1 MHTEGQRHARLVQAE
16 AGYTKA
22 AGDLSQILLGPVAM
36 ELGKKRLVVVGD
48 GPLQYLPFA
57 ALPEPSSAGRPLVVE
72 HELVSLPSAS
82 VLGVLRQES
91 QGRKL
96 APKAVAVLADP
107 VFDEKDVRIVRTAK
121 AKKLHR
127 GSGPEQEAFTNTGHK
142 DDPASTREID
152 RAASEA
158 GLMGDDAKPRIRRLP
173 FSRHEA
179 EMILANV
186 PTGKAM
192 RALDFK
198 ASRETATSAELG
210 QYRIVHFA
218 THGLLNAEHPELSG
232 IVLSLV
238 KEDGSV
244 SDGFLRLHEVYSLE
258 LPAELIVLSACQTA
272 LGKPVGGEGLVGLV
286 RGFMYAGSKR
296 VVASL
301 WKVDDEA
308 TAELMKIFYRG
319 MLKEGLRPAAALQ
332 AAKVEMSRNKRWQ
345 SPYYWAAFE
354 LQGEWR

>member
-1 MHTEGQRHARLVQAE
+1 
-16 AGYTKA
+16 
-22 AGDLSQILLGPVAM
+22 
-36 ELGKKRLVVVGD
+36 
-48 GPLQYLPFA
+48 
-57 ALPEPSSAGRPLVVE
+57 
-72 HELVSLPSAS
+72 
-82 VLGVLRQES
+82 LRQES

-96 APKAVAVLADP
+96 APKTVAVLADP
-107 VFDEKDVRIVRTAK
+107 VFDERDIRIRRTASE
-121 AKKLHR
+121 KKLR
-127 GSGPEQEAFTNTGHK
+127 GNTSALVASTNASNKSDPE
-142 DDPASTREID
+142 STREID

-186 PTGKAM
+186 PASSAM
-192 RALDFK
+192 LALDFK
-198 ASRETATSAELG
+198 ASRETATNPVLG

-218 THGLLNAEHPELSG
+218 THGLLNAKHPELSG

-238 KEDGSV
+238 NKDGSV
-244 SDGFLRLHEVYSLE
+244 SDGFLRLHDVYNLE

-319 MLKEGLRPAAALQ
+319 MLKEGLRPAAALRE
-332 AAKVEMSRNKRWQ
+332 AKVEMSRTKRWR